1 MEYRKK
7 CNVCGKIFCY
17 TDKDLKD
24 NLSNAGLAAL
34 ESLGSLASTLG
45 GGTIFHTS
53 YLTGQSNRHSD
64 KVVDF
69 EQCPYCHSRNVS
81 FYDGTDEAE
90 EPKTPVVKTVNIN
103 SSASAEALIKRAFIF
118 LEDGDWTSAEAY
130 CEACLDKNPDMA
142 EAYLAKLM
150 VEYKVSC
157 VDELMARAAELE
169 QSPNYK
175 RFLRLDSGALS
186 QQLKAAAEQQGDE
199 CRTKHAEYIRGSLR
213 TAKMQGFLSSGGATC
228 PITYGVTSSGR
239 IFRTASKANAATDVL
254 FPLTQT
260 NVKAVSC
267 SGGTVAVLDW
277 AGNVAM
283 YGKDNDA
290 PLPNLTNWRNIEE
303 ICNTG
308 LFVLGRTKSGQVLHC
323 GKTFHGITDVKN
335 WSDITQLSANGG
347 YALGLKN
354 DGTVVAAGDDSYGR
368 TNVSTWKDIIMVA
381 AGNCFAYGLKADGT
395 VQVTAYTS
403 TSSHHNE
410 NNVDNWCD
418 IIQIS
423 AGEGVVAGLKA
434 DGTVEVAGDLAGCI
448 LNASDWHDIAAV
460 IAGYRAVFGIRKDGT
475 VISVGKNDNRNLLI
489 FKGTKIEQ
497 IELDKGACD
506 VNDWRLFEAYDTYD
520 EELSEI
526 RNGFI
531 QKREEEKRAI
541 REKEQRKLEKERADI
556 QAQLPKIKGLFA
568 ASKIK
573 KAEARLAEITA
584 ELAELEQE

>member
-17 TDKDLKD
+17 TDKDVKD
-24 NLSNAGLAAL
+24 NLSNAGFAAL
-34 ESLGSLASTLG
+34 ESLGSLASSLG

-53 YLTGQSNRHSD
+53 FLTGQANRLSD

-69 EQCPYCHSRNVS
+69 NQCPYCHSRNVS
-81 FYDGTDEAE
+81 FYSGTDEVE
-90 EPKTPVVKTVNIN
+90 EPKTPVVKAVNIN

-150 VEYKVSC
+150 VEYQISC
-157 VDELMARAAELE
+157 VEELMARAAELE

-175 RFLRLDSGALS
+175 RFLRLDSGTLS
-186 QQLKAAAEQQGDE
+186 QQLKTAAEQQGDE
-199 CRTKHAEYIRGSLR
+199 CRTKHAEYIKGSLR

-267 SGGTVAVLDW
+267 SRGKVAVLDW

-283 YGKDNDA
+283 YGKDDDA
-290 PLPNLTNWRNIEE
+290 PLPNLTDWRDIEE
-303 ICNTG
+303 ICNTD
-308 LFVLGRTKSGQVLHC
+308 LFILGRTKTGQVLHR
-323 GKTFHGITDVKN
+323 GKTFHGITDVN
-335 WSDITQLSANGG
+335 TWSDITQLSANSG
-347 YALGLKN
+347 YALGLTK
-354 DGTVVAAGDDSYGR
+354 DGTVVAAGDASFGV
-368 TNVSTWKDIIMVA
+368 TAVSAWKDITMVA
-381 AGNCFAYGLKADGT
+381 AGERFSYGLKSDGT

-403 TSSHHNE
+403 TLDHHNE
-410 NNVDNWCD
+410 NKVDNWRD
-418 IIQIS
+418 IIQIA
-423 AGEGVVAGLKA
+423 AGAGVVVGLKA
-434 DGTVEVAGDLAGCI
+434 DGTVEVAGDLAGGTF
-448 LNASDWHDIAAV
+448 NASDWHDIAAV
-460 IAGYRAVFGIRKDGT
+460 IAGYCAVFGIRKDGT
-475 VISVGKNDNRNLLI
+475 VISAGENDKEI
-489 FKGTKIEQ
+489 VVIADMDVKE

-506 VNDWRLFEAYDTYD
+506 VNNWRLFEAYDTYD

-541 REKEQRKLEKERADI
+541 REKKQRELEKERADI

>member
-17 TDKDLKD
+17 TDKDVKD

-69 EQCPYCHSRNVS
+69 DQCPYCHSRNVS
-81 FYDGTDEAE
+81 FYSGTDEAE
-90 EPKTPVVKTVNIN
+90 ETKTPIVKTVNIN
-103 SSASAEALIKRAFIF
+103 TSASAEALIKRAFIF

-150 VEYKVSC
+150 VEYQISC
-157 VDELMARAAELE
+157 VEELMARAAELE

-186 QQLKAAAEQQGDE
+186 QQIKSAAEQQGNE

-213 TAKMQGFLSSGGATC
+213 TVKMQGFLSSGGATC

-267 SGGTVAVLDW
+267 SGGKVAVLDW

-283 YGKDNDA
+283 YG
-290 PLPNLTNWRNIEE
+290 
-303 ICNTG
+303 
-308 LFVLGRTKSGQVLHC
+308 
-323 GKTFHGITDVKN
+323 
-335 WSDITQLSANGG
+335 
-347 YALGLKN
+347 
-354 DGTVVAAGDDSYGR
+354 
-368 TNVSTWKDIIMVA
+368 
-381 AGNCFAYGLKADGT
+381 
-395 VQVTAYTS
+395 
-403 TSSHHNE
+403 
-410 NNVDNWCD
+410 
-418 IIQIS
+418 
-423 AGEGVVAGLKA
+423 
-434 DGTVEVAGDLAGCI
+434 
-448 LNASDWHDIAAV
+448 
-460 IAGYRAVFGIRKDGT
+460 
-475 VISVGKNDNRNLLI
+475 
-489 FKGTKIEQ
+489 
-497 IELDKGACD
+497 
-506 VNDWRLFEAYDTYD
+506 
-520 EELSEI
+520 
-526 RNGFI
+526 
-531 QKREEEKRAI
+531 
-541 REKEQRKLEKERADI
+541 
-556 QAQLPKIKGLFA
+556 
-568 ASKIK
+568 
-573 KAEARLAEITA
+573 
-584 ELAELEQE
+584 